1 MKKNSIKKTIVVLVL
16 VMGLCA
22 VLFTGTSAYGG
33 IESTRWNNYIH
44 NSKIIHTT

>member
-22 VLFTGTSAYGG
+22 VLFSGTSAYGG
-33 IESTRWNNYIH
+33 MRAPGGT
-44 NSKIIHTT
+44 IIFTTVK